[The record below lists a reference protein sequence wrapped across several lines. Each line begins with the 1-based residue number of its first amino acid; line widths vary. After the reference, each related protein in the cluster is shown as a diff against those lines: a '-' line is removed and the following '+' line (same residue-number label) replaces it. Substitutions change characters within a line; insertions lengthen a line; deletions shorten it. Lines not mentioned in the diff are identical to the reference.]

1 MRFMMLYK
9 PGQDGGAPPSAET
22 LQQLGE
28 LIEEGMRDGTLL
40 ATEGL
45 RDSSRA
51 TRVRVSGGDFI
62 VTDGP
67 FSEAKEIIGGYAI
80 MELDSHEDAIERT
93 KRFLALMGGGET
105 EIRQIDDRSD
115 FDPTFSG
122 ELSEAAER

>member
-9 PGQDGGAPPSAET
+9 PGRDGGAPASGET
-22 LQQLGE
+22 LQQLSE
-28 LIEEGMRDGTLL
+28 LIEEGMSDGTLL
-40 ATEGL
+40 VSEGL

-51 TRVRVSGGDFI
+51 TRVRVSGGDFV

-80 MELDSHEDAIERT
+80 MELASHEDAIERT

-105 EIRQIDDRSD
+105 EIRQIDERSD
-115 FDPTFSG
+115 FDPAFFG
-122 ELSEAAER
+122 ELSQASER

>member
-9 PGQDGGAPPSAET
+9 PGRDGGAPPSGDT

-51 TRVRVSGGDFI
+51 TRVRVSGGDFV

-67 FSEAKEIIGGYAI
+67 FSEAREIVGGFAI

-93 KRFLALMGGGET
+93 KRFLALMGEGET
-105 EIRQIDDRSD
+105 EIRQIDERSD
-115 FDPTFSG
+115 FDASFRG
-122 ELSEAAER
+122 EMSEAAES

>member
-105 EIRQIDDRSD
+105 EVRQIDDRFD
-115 FDPTFSG
+115 FDPTYSE